1 MFHLRELF
9 YDYNKKLG
17 RRITDMDLE
26 GLSSN
31 WGSEGIIRL
40 IILLHSYGRGQGLI
54 VQGIFLSACDS
65 QSYFLDLTGDRGR

>member
-40 IILLHSYGRGQGLI
+40 IILLHS
-54 VQGIFLSACDS
+54 
-65 QSYFLDLTGDRGR
+65 